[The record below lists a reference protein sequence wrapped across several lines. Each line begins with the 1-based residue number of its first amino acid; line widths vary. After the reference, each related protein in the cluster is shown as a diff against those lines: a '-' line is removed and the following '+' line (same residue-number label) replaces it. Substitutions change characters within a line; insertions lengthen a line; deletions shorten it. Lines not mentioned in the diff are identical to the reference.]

1 MSALPDAESLPGPDP
16 TAGEPGLRPVAV
28 RTENLAVVFTDIVG
42 YTARTG
48 QQSRE
53 ENARMLAEHDR
64 LLLPLVRAFGGRKV
78 KSIGDALL
86 LTFRSPTDSVLC
98 GMALQDR
105 LARHNASLPEPERL
119 VIRVAISLGE
129 VRLDRGDI
137 FGEPVNVAARV
148 EHETPPGEV
157 WLTDAVQL
165 SMNRAEVPLAEVGTR
180 ELKGISQPVRIW
192 RVERTEAPLPF
203 GGHALARA
211 ESSRSLVDRLLP
223 PGGLADELTRLSPAA
238 WVRGLPAFL
247 WGTPARRR
255 ILLGVGL
262 SLILAAALIGL
273 SALRPLSRAERALA
287 RGDADRALQLLEG
300 KGRSAETLALRGRA
314 LALDRR
320 PSEALSAWEDAAK
333 LDPASLDRP
342 EILDVLEEELG
353 GPRSQA
359 AADLLS
365 RIGSPGVRQLVSATR
380 SDSYRRRWAAV
391 DALKRIHQEDSV
403 DLRAVYLAD
412 LKVKDCSVV
421 TRAAGKLA
429 DLGDTRAI
437 EPLREVAQRKGLLG
451 LTEACEA
458 PAARAALKRLEK
470 R

>member
-1 MSALPDAESLPGPDP
+1 MSALRDLESSPEVDQ
-16 TAGEPGLRPVAV
+16 TARDSAQRQVAV

-48 QQSRE
+48 RQSRE

-64 LLLPLVRAFGGRKV
+64 LLLPIVRAFGGRKV

-105 LARHNASLPEPERL
+105 LAQHNTSLAESDRL
-119 VIRVAISLGE
+119 VIRVAIGLGE
-129 VRLDRGDI
+129 VRLERGDI

-148 EHETPPGEV
+148 EHETPAGEV

-165 SMNRAEVPLAEVGTR
+165 SMNRAEVPLLEVGTR
-180 ELKGISQPVRIW
+180 DLKGISRPVRIW
-192 RVERTEAPLPF
+192 RVQRAETGLPF
-203 GGHALARA
+203 GGQALARA
-211 ESSRSLVDRLLP
+211 ESSRSLLDRVLP
-223 PGGLADELTRLSPAA
+223 PTVLAEDLKRLSPAA
-238 WVRGLPAFL
+238 WVRGLPGFL
-247 WGTPARRR
+247 WGTPGHRRAF
-255 ILLGVGL
+255 LGVM
-262 SLILAAALIGL
+262 LAAVLVAALIGL
-273 SALRPLSRAERALA
+273 SGLRPLARVERALA
-287 RGDADRALQLLEG
+287 RGDSDRALQLLDG
-300 KGRSAETLALRGRA
+300 KEPSAATLALRGRA
-314 LALDRR
+314 LALARR
-320 PSEALSAWEDAAK
+320 SPEALSTWEAAAK
-333 LDPASLDRP
+333 LDPTSLDRP
-342 EILDVLEEELG
+342 EILAELEEELG

-359 AADLLS
+359 AADLLGLA
-365 RIGSPGVRQLVSATR
+365 GSPGVRRLVSATR

-391 DALKRIHQEDSV
+391 DGLKRIHQEDSV
-403 DLRAVYLAD
+403 DMRDVYLAD
-412 LKVKDCSVV
+412 LKVKDCNVV

-429 DLGDTRAI
+429 DLGDGRAI

-458 PAARAALKRLEK
+458 PAARAALKKLEK